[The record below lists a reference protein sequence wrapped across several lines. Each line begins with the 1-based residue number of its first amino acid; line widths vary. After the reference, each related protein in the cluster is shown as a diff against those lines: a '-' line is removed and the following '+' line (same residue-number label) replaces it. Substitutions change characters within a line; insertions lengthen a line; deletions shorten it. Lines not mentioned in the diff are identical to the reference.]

1 MHSHLHKKHLKRLK
15 IIEGQVRGL
24 QRMVEKGTYCV
35 DLITQSSAVKEALSS
50 FEDAVLENH
59 LNTHVVAQM
68 KSGEHKRAIN
78 EILRVY
84 RLSKKK

>member
-1 MHSHLHKKHLKRLK
+1 
-15 IIEGQVRGL
+15 
-24 QRMVEKGTYCV
+24 MVEEGAYCV

-59 LNTHVVAQM
+59 LNTHVVEQM
-68 KSGEHKRAIN
+68 KSGEHKRATN
-78 EILRVY
+78 EILKVY